1 MGEILYVAV
10 IGEKGNFKR
19 IFGGEWLHL
28 KTSRCGLTKILNL
41 KSL

>member
-1 MGEILYVAV
+1 MGEILNVAG
-10 IGEKGNFKR
+10 IGEKGNLKR

-28 KTSRCGLTKILNL
+28 KTSRGGITDGLNL